1 MTKEELRRIE
11 VMIMPPIK
19 KAKEPSIKEKLHFWW
34 AEVKL
39 FIEDWTIILAKAFV
53 LTTVIH
59 VLILS
64 ILVYTF
70 FTRMFDLCCLL

>member
-39 FIEDWTIILAKAFV
+39 FIGRLYNQLEQKIK
-53 LTTVIH
+53 
-59 VLILS
+59 
-64 ILVYTF
+64 
-70 FTRMFDLCCLL
+70 